1 MVGWRDHEPAADG
14 MADDSGTASPGST
27 TFEADP
33 GTERAAPR
41 RTAPVGRWAQ
51 SLASAL
57 IALWV
62 LAALLSFLLHVEPVY
77 TLSVLGLLFSIQATY
92 YKHKLSIDPAY
103 AIPGCKCGGMGSD
116 RTEAVLSSRAS
127 EVLRVPASVFGAIA
141 YAVLLYLFHEG
152 RTDAALLVAF
162 FALLASV
169 YLAYVMVA
177 RIRAL
182 CSLCISTCAANV
194 LLVWYLAR

>member
-1 MVGWRDHEPAADG
+1 
-14 MADDSGTASPGST
+14 MADTSGTANQGST
-27 TFEADP
+27 AFDADR

-41 RTAPVGRWAQ
+41 RPAPVARWVQ

-62 LAALLSFLLHVEPVY
+62 LAALLSFLLDVQPVY

-92 YKHKLSIDPAY
+92 YKHKLSVDPAY
-103 AIPGCKCGGMGSD
+103 AIPGCKCGGSGSD
-116 RTEAVLSSRAS
+116 RTEAVLSSRAG
-127 EVLRVPASVFGAIA
+127 EVLRVPASVFGVIV
-141 YAVLLYLFHEG
+141 YAALLYLLREG
-152 RTDAALLVAF
+152 RTDAALVVA
-162 FALLASV
+162 ALTLLASA

-194 LLVWYLAR
+194 LLVWYLVR